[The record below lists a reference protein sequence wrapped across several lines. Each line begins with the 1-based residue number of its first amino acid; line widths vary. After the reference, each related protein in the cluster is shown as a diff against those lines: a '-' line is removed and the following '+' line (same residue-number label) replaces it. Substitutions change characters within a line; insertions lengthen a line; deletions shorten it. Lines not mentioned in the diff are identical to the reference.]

1 MLERAGLREEQRERE
16 EKPEQSFAEQTSP
29 RKSLI
34 VKLGS

>member
-1 MLERAGLREEQRERE
+1 MLERAGLREEQGERE
-16 EKPEQSFAEQTSP
+16 EEPEQSFAQQTSL